1 MEMQIK
7 TLMRYYLRP
16 VKTALQRWE
25 DKRWQGCRGKET
37 LTHCSER
44 IDVAAAENNPEV
56 PQKLKIE
63 LQYDPAIPPLG
74 IYPLQKKQKILIWKD
89 SGTPMF
95 IAALFTIPKIGT

>member
-1 MEMQIK
+1 M
-7 TLMRYYLRP
+7 
-16 VKTALQRWE
+16 
-25 DKRWQGCRGKET
+25 
-37 LTHCSER
+37 
-44 IDVAAAENNPEV
+44 ENNY
-56 PQKLKIE
+56 KAYLKIE